1 MSEPQKT
8 VAPIPPKGT
17 AAIPTKMEPPASDLE
32 FLGSRQNNPFIKNKP
47 SSRQGTPSQN
57 PFHNKFE
64 PEG

>member
-1 MSEPQKT
+1 MNEPQKP
-8 VAPIPPKGT
+8 APPVPAKGGSSV
-17 AAIPTKMEPPASDLE
+17 PTKIEPPASDVE
-32 FLGSRQNNPFIKNKP
+32 FLGSRQNNPFIKNRP